1 MRSRDAQPHPIPLSA
16 APASAESRA
25 QDLLSCAISSAR
37 LLLGRPSVTIDHDG
51 TQYVLRAT
59 RAGKLILTK

>member
-1 MRSRDAQPHPIPLSA
+1 MTTPPSFSPQDRPVPATRPRDTVSFERRAI
-16 APASAESRA
+16 ASEEILAGES
-25 QDLLSCAISSAR
+25 
-37 LLLGRPSVTIDHDG
+37 SVRIDHDG